1 MTNFELMAKLI
12 NLVGEDQKQNEIL
25 KQAVIALV
33 DIEKGSAS
41 DPKPEAKKKAAATQQ
56 KEKPKR
62 KTSIDWGKAGACR
75 KAGWDYHKIADE
87 LGCSYSAV
95 YNHFNEERKS

>member
-12 NLVGEDQKQNEIL
+12 NLVEEDSKQNEIL

-33 DIEKGSAS
+33 DLEKGTAA
-41 DPKPEAKKKAAATQQ
+41 DPKPEAKKKASATQQ
-56 KEKPKR
+56 KEKPK
-62 KTSIDWGKAGACR
+62 KKSIDWGKAGACR
-75 KAGWDYHKIADE
+75 KAGWTYQQIADE
-87 LGCSYSAV
+87 CGCSYNAV